1 MSAAPHPILCVI
13 HADLQADRR
22 PDPTSTFAWITRTKH
37 PPTLDGMTD
46 STGSTP
52 PTSPGKAFAIYSALR
67 LALLVVSFAVL
78 RVILGDGKD
87 LLVIGAAV
95 LLSAMLSL
103 VLLKKQRDEF
113 ARASLARAE
122 ERRAAKATR
131 RARLDETG
139 TSPDKT
145 GA

>member
-1 MSAAPHPILCVI
+1 
-13 HADLQADRR
+13 
-22 PDPTSTFAWITRTKH
+22 
-37 PPTLDGMTD
+37 MTD
-46 STGSTP
+46 STPSTP
-52 PTSPGKAFAIYSALR
+52 TPGRAFAVYSALR

-103 VLLKKQRDEF
+103 VLLKKQRDAF
-113 ARASLARAE
+113 AQASMARAE
-122 ERRAAKATR
+122 ERRAAKTTR

-139 TSPDKT
+139 TTPDKT